1 MMYTA
6 GTPGTTPNSFYSP
19 ARATASGN
27 QDESFVHSE
36 PVNSTTY
43 TGQPREPDSG
53 IPETDRQA
61 FAEQPSQSRPEMFY
75 APPRTVSSSNITP
88 LTAALWGIMAAGV
101 WLGCS
106 SGIQVM
112 PSMEQSCLSAAL
124 ILLFIGWC
132 GFSAAGQ
139 AGTLAALLAEGIGAG
154 CVVAGIWA
162 EKGDL
167 LTVQNGILLMPGL
180 LLPVTVWAAGNSIR
194 NSGRIWN
201 CLKNGKKAPDLRRFL
216 LRMLAAEV
224 VCGAVFAA
232 GWLLRRG

>member
-6 GTPGTTPNSFYSP
+6 GTPGNTPTSFYSP
-19 ARATASGN
+19 ARAAASGN
-27 QDESFVHSE
+27 QDESFVHSK
-36 PVNSTTY
+36 PVNSTTS
-43 TGQPREPDSG
+43 TGQPREPASG

-75 APPRTVSSSNITP
+75 APPRTVSSSSITP

-139 AGTLAALLAEGIGAG
+139 RVL
-154 CVVAGIWA
+154 
-162 EKGDL
+162 
-167 LTVQNGILLMPGL
+167 PGKIRVSCRRIR
-180 LLPVTVWAAGNSIR
+180 PEQPPDTSCRVPSRAPDSFPRSIR
-194 NSGRIWN
+194 SSS
-201 CLKNGKKAPDLRRFL
+201 
-216 LRMLAAEV
+216 
-224 VCGAVFAA
+224 
-232 GWLLRRG
+232 